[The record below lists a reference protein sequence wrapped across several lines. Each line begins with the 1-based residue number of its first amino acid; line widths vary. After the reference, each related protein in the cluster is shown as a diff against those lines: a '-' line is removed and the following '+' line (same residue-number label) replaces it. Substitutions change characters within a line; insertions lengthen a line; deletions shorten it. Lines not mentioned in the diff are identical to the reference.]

1 MNASAHFA
9 NASPVVAPLAFPAA
23 FPPAPERHEGLWPDR
38 APEPWARVS
47 RSSLFRGSLRV
58 TGSSFPRDAVQV
70 LQAIARRDR
79 EAFACAFDYYAPRLK
94 SFMMKSGTSPDRA
107 EELAQETMVTVWR
120 KAALFDPQ
128 KASASAWIYTIARNL
143 RIDGL
148 RRDRRGDRLAV
159 VLDEPPA
166 EEPQPDAILAMTQT
180 AEAMRDAVQALPPD
194 QAEVIKLSF
203 FEDMPHSD
211 IATALGL
218 PLGTVKSRVRLALQR
233 LRTLLGDTL

>member
-1 MNASAHFA
+1 M
-9 NASPVVAPLAFPAA
+9 
-23 FPPAPERHEGLWPDR
+23 
-38 APEPWARVS
+38 
-47 RSSLFRGSLRV
+47 
-58 TGSSFPRDAVQV
+58 TGSSLPRDAGQV

-94 SFMMKSGTSPDRA
+94 SFMMKSGAAPDRA
-107 EELAQETMVTVWR
+107 EELAQETMVTIWR

-128 KASASAWIYTIARNL
+128 KASAAAWIYTIARNL

-148 RRDRRGDRLAV
+148 RRERRGDRLAV

-166 EEPQPDAILAMTQT
+166 EEPQPDAILTMTQT
-180 AEAMRDAVQALPPD
+180 AHAMRDAVQTLPPD

-211 IATALGL
+211 IAAALGL